1 MENDLFH
8 YTGIAFRT
16 FQCYTFQQIYR
27 LAVPSHARA
36 CLKIAFCQ
44 MCVPLCGTPK
54 APFRGLG
61 PNKGGVRPQDTA
73 KWGVQIAGMNFQTRS
88 RAGGKRRLLYVQ
100 NVGKI
105 DEK

>member
-27 LAVPSHARA
+27 LAVPSRA
-36 CLKIAFCQ
+36 
-44 MCVPLCGTPK
+44 
-54 APFRGLG
+54 
-61 PNKGGVRPQDTA
+61 
-73 KWGVQIAGMNFQTRS
+73 